1 MHANASSRVC
11 DHPGCREPG
20 TYRAP
25 QARQALDSFYWFCLE
40 HVRAYN
46 RSWNYCAG
54 MNTEEIEAN
63 IRSDAVWRRP
73 TWRFGT
79 GGRRIW
85 SEEELDDSL
94 GILGRRKRPAH
105 TGSSGN
111 DGNAARR
118 YWSPSSPEG
127 KALATMGLEGT
138 VTLQALKMRY
148 KELAK
153 KHHPDANGGCKLAE
167 ERLKSINEAYA
178 VLRKTITA

>member
-1 MHANASSRVC
+1 M
-11 DHPGCREPG
+11 
-20 TYRAP
+20 YRAP
-25 QARQALDSFYWFCLE
+25 QARQALKSFYWFCLE

-63 IRSDAVWRRP
+63 IRSDAVWGRP

-79 GGRRIW
+79 GRRRIW
-85 SEEELDDSL
+85 SEEHLDDPF
-94 GILGRRKRPAH
+94 GVLGRRKRPAGH
-105 TGSSGN
+105 GRSGS
-111 DGNAARR
+111 DGDAARR
-118 YWSPSSPEG
+118 YWSPGSAQG
-127 KALATMGLEGT
+127 KALATMGLEGP
-138 VTLQALKMRY
+138 VTLEALKMRY